1 MQNLEVTH
9 APQKRH
15 VTRDQ
20 RVTKGVTSPYA
31 TSPCPQRLKDL
42 NPYLA
47 SNASGWVPLATIM
60 HHPSH
65 PKSESAFKSQ
75 PPPPGRR
82 VLHWHRHPPCVNA
95 PGPCVLG
102 RCPQPLCTGSASP
115 TLRGVWTHPTPASAQ
130 WFLDSLCRSI
140 DNNNKHKQHET

>member
-1 MQNLEVTH
+1 MFVGCGMQNLEVTH

-47 SNASGWVPLATIM
+47 SNASGWVPLATI
-60 HHPSH
+60 PLPL
-65 PKSESAFKSQ
+65 PKSDSVFKLH
-75 PPPPGRR
+75 PPPSPG
-82 VLHWHRHPPCVNA
+82 
-95 PGPCVLG
+95 
-102 RCPQPLCTGSASP
+102 
-115 TLRGVWTHPTPASAQ
+115 PASAP
-130 WFLDSLCRSI
+130 WPASTRCPRTLHRRL
-140 DNNNKHKQHET
+140 